1 MNILIVDDHPT
12 MVEAYKGIVLS
23 LFENKS
29 PEIVTAGNCE
39 AAFRALNYP
48 LAHFDLILLDV
59 ILPAYEAQQLFS
71 GKDVA
76 LLAKEKL
83 PSCKIV
89 MLTSHSEKFVLYNIV
104 ERIKPDGLL
113 VKSDFTP
120 DELSYALAEVIS
132 DQTYYS
138 ITVKQGLKNL
148 QKQDFYLDTTN
159 RQIVSLLSKGIQTK
173 NLPNHLNLSISAID
187 KRKVQIKI
195 FFGIEKGTDED
206 IIREARDQH
215 YI

>member
-12 MVEAYKGIVLS
+12 MVEAYKEIVTA
-23 LFENKS
+23 LFEHNAFA
-29 PEIVTAGNCE
+29 IATAGNCE
-39 AAFRALNYP
+39 AAFRALNSP
-48 LAHFDLILLDV
+48 FAHFDLILLDV

-76 LLAKEKL
+76 LLAKNKL
-83 PSCKIV
+83 PNCKIV
-89 MLTSHSEKFVLYNIV
+89 MLTSHSEKFVLYNII

-120 DELSYALAEVIS
+120 DELSYALVEVLS

-138 ITVKQGLKNL
+138 ATVKQSLKNF

-159 RQIVSLLSKGIQTK
+159 RQIISLLSKGIQTK
-173 NLPNHLNLSISAID
+173 NLPNHLGLSISAID

-195 FFGIEKGTDED
+195 FFGVEKGTDED
-206 IIREARDQH
+206 IIREARDQK